1 MKNANTNKEII
12 DILARKPYNKADSL
26 RGEKNRFLLSEVN
39 IMACK
44 QKMEDRYVYA
54 IFELARKKDR
64 MDFSIE
70 NRHFNMTE
78 MRLIAEI
85 LAAKREGKRLIST
98 QLAKLLGVTRSA
110 VSQIVN
116 NLEKENVVKRVADE
130 VDRKI
135 AWIEC
140 TDEMLERYKDDMK
153 TCVNFMAEVISVY
166 GSEKFDEM
174 YRLVDEFYD
183 IVADVKE
190 KFDDKKSRK
199 K

>member
-1 MKNANTNKEII
+1 
-12 DILARKPYNKADSL
+12 
-26 RGEKNRFLLSEVN
+26 
-39 IMACK
+39 MACK

-116 NLEKENVVKRVADE
+116 NLEKQNVVKRVADE

-140 TDEMLERYKDDMK
+140 TDEMMERYKDDMK